1 MASIKF
7 IDRTDFRTQ
16 FKETDYAIT
25 RILYRQPFGVK
36 VIEEL
41 PFRIR
46 FTNICIPSYGP
57 GNVPPMGIAI
67 IGFNNYI
74 L

>member
-7 IDRTDFRTQ
+7 IDKPFFRAK
-16 FKETDYAIT
+16 FKESNFALT
-25 RILYRQPFGVK
+25 RILYRQPFGIKVK
-36 VIEEL
+36 EEL

-46 FTNICIPSYGP
+46 FTSIGIPGYGP
-57 GNVPPMGIAI
+57 GNVPPIGIAVV
-67 IGFNNYI
+67 GYNNYI